1 MFRETFTFTERFVTR
16 AAVLQDRTMES
27 TGFYQAQHLAR
38 KISIARNRGATSGE
52 ALQSDSH
59 TSVPHQSWIE
69 RKISKLSQPETA
81 DNWVAPETSRKLLA
95 RLPLPHDD
103 MLSGAARAALHVR
116 LAVLQQTERLRRK
129 LDAEQIDSIITGDE
143 HATTLLFASL
153 LPRQIPKVTRTH
165 PNPTREF
172 DHAEALLRDHAQ
184 LLQRYVQML
193 GTASLESQEERPWES
208 TELGSLHQLLSAS
221 REARAAAA
229 HMVPFGEEA
238 EQQDKHHLSA
248 PAASGAAA
256 AVATSCLAESR
267 AARAFAETSLRGA
280 TEC

>member
-1 MFRETFTFTERFVTR
+1 MLVPDKGRPEEM
-16 AAVLQDRTMES
+16 AS
-27 TGFYQAQHLAR
+27 TGVSQAHNLAR

-52 ALQSDSH
+52 AQSDSH
-59 TSVPHQSWIE
+59 TSILVTHQSWIE
-69 RKISKLSQPETA
+69 RKLSKLSQPETA

-116 LAVLQQTERLRRK
+116 LAVLQRTERLRRK
-129 LDAEQIDSIITGDE
+129 LDAEQIDSIITDE
-143 HATTLLFASL
+143 HAPTLLFASL

-172 DHAEALLRDHAQ
+172 DHAEALLRAHAQ

-193 GTASLESQEERPWES
+193 GTASLESQEERQWES

-248 PAASGAAA
+248 PAGAAA